1 MPGVAGDRFGQAAE
15 DYVKNRQGFPPETLR
30 ALAKSGVG
38 LPGQRVL
45 DVGCGT
51 GTLAR
56 QFAAQ
61 GCVVTGLDVD
71 ERMLAAAAQLAQ
83 EEELS
88 IDWVNASAEDTGLDE
103 GSFAAVTAGQCWHW
117 FNAQRAGAEA
127 YRLLRPRGQ
136 LAICGFDWL
145 PLADTVP
152 GETEALIQAHNP
164 AWDLGGVRDYE
175 TPIRE
180 MFAITGFVFVDS
192 FSFDLDVVY
201 AAESWRR
208 RVAASAGIVNLTAE
222 AAEEFDQQLAAL
234 LAQKYAGPQVVTPHR
249 VYGFIA
255 QRPAA

>member
-15 DYVKNRQGFPPETLR
+15 DYVKHRQGSPPETLR

>member
-15 DYVKNRQGFPPETLR
+15 DYVKHRQGFPPETLR

-71 ERMLAAAAQLAQ
+71 QRMLAAAAQLAQ
-83 EEELS
+83 EEGLS
-88 IDWVNASAEDTGLDE
+88 IDWVNASAEDTGLTE
-103 GSFAAVTAGQCWHW
+103 GTFTTVTAGQCWHW
-117 FNAQRAGAEA
+117 FDAQRAGAEA
-127 YRLLRPRGQ
+127 YRLLRPGGQ

-145 PLADTVP
+145 PQADSVS
-152 GETEALIQAHNP
+152 GDTESLIQTHNP

-180 MFAITGFVFVDS
+180 MFAASGFVFVDS

-201 AAESWRR
+201 APASWRR
-208 RVAASAGIVNLTAE
+208 RVAASAGLVNLAAE
-222 AAEEFDQQLAAL
+222 AAEEFDQQLATL
-234 LAQKYAGPQVVTPHR
+234 LAEKYPGPQVVTPHR

-255 QRPAA
+255 QRPSA